1 MRITAAVLTAVA
13 LMLSLVGCQSQPPQ
27 VTHVVICWLKNPGR
41 EADRQRLID
50 EADKLKEIPGVVS
63 LVSGRPIVS
72 PRQIV
77 DSTWDVAFVFTF
89 KDEDALNA
97 YLRNPMHLR
106 AVNDILR
113 PLAAK
118 MIIYDIRR
126 GEAGAPVM
134 NYAQPGDTTQPATTQ
149 PTAVVQ
155 PTAKPQ

>member
-1 MRITAAVLTAVA
+1 MRIASLIVAAS
-13 LMLSLVGCQSQPPQ
+13 LMFFIVGCQSQPPQ
-27 VTHVVICWLKNPGR
+27 VTHVVFCWLKTPGK

-50 EADKLKEIPGVVS
+50 EADKLKQIPGVVA

-72 PRQIV
+72 NRQIV

-106 AVNDILR
+106 AVNDVLR
-113 PLAAK
+113 PLAAR

-134 NYAQPGDTTQPATTQ
+134 NYTQPGDTTQPATTQ
-149 PTAVVQ
+149 PTTAVVQ
-155 PTAKPQ
+155 PTTKSQ